1 MCDQLEERKTADS
14 SEDQLDEAARNLKVY
29 QQRLLSDKNHQTKSR
44 ELSPYVCTRHYRPP
58 EVILHEKT
66 YDQMADI
73 WSLGCILA
81 ELMKVSEPYSRPLVK
96 QEDAKKKLTQLTHD
110 RLLFPGDSCYP
121 MSPY

>member
-1 MCDQLEERKTADS
+1 MCDQLEERKTADP

-96 QEDAKKKLTQLTHD
+96 QEDAKKKLQRELDQLKA
-110 RLLFPGDSCYP
+110 
-121 MSPY
+121 